1 MAFNKIAS
9 LRLFKN
15 DVDPNSNRPVYSNS
29 KWRVE
34 QAIPAG
40 EYSVAQW
47 KPNDDGSLS
56 ITIEVKTDGVGSG
69 NGFVQPT
76 PPGPLKGGADD
87 FDSI

>member
-34 QAIPAG
+34 QTIPAG

-56 ITIEVKTDGVGSG
+56 ITIEVKTDGAGG
-69 NGFVQPT
+69 GFVT
-76 PPGPLKGGADD
+76 PAPLKGGISDD
-87 FDSI
+87 FESI